1 MKRLRWPLLIA
12 GLAVVAIAIVLLG
25 RQPLAEAVLP
35 SGVTGGVYT
44 EGLVG
49 DLQRLNP
56 LLDYYNPA
64 DRDVDSLIF
73 SRLIRFDDS
82 GNPVPDLAETWGV
95 SLDGKVYNF
104 KIWEDAVWHDGQ
116 DLTADDILFTINLM
130 LDPSIP
136 VPSDIRSLWE
146 NIDVRVLDEHH
157 IQFVLTEPY
166 APFIEQ
172 LSFGILPQHLLGDLA
187 PNELVNAPFN
197 LAPVGSGAYRLEEV
211 SIEESQIVGVILSA
225 FPDYYGEETSLSQ
238 VVFRYYETTD
248 DALTA
253 YQNGDVLGISQVT
266 PDALED
272 VLSVSSLNIYTA
284 RLPQVTTVLFNLES
298 EALPFFQNANVRKAL
313 LYGLNRSWMI
323 SNLLDGQAIQAD
335 GPIFP
340 GTWAYFEEVPRTTFD
355 PEEAIS
361 ILKEEGYV
369 ISADQGGV
377 RELEGARMDFELVH
391 PDTPQHTAIAESIR
405 DNWAVIGV
413 RVQLVA
419 VDYQTLLNN
428 YLDPRSYDAALVDLS
443 YSRSPDPDPY
453 PFWHQAEATGGQNY
467 SAWSDRRAS
476 EYLEKARVSVN
487 PVERERLYRNFQ
499 IHFSRELPALLL
511 FYPTYTFA
519 VDARIQGV
527 ATGPLFETS
536 DRFIN
541 VGQWTVVTGVD
552 VAEPEAE
559 IERAEPALEN

>member
-1 MKRLRWPLLIA
+1 MKRLRWPLIIA
-12 GLAVVAIAIVLLG
+12 GLAVVAIAVILLG
-25 RQPLAEAVLP
+25 RQPVLDAVLP
-35 SGVTGGVYT
+35 SGVSGGVYT

-56 LLDYYNPA
+56 LLDYYNSP

-104 KIWEDAVWHDGQ
+104 KIWEDAVWHDGEPV
-116 DLTADDILFTINLM
+116 TADDILFTIDLM
-130 LDPSIP
+130 QDVTLP
-136 VPSDIRSLWE
+136 VPPDVRALWE
-146 NIDVRVLDEHH
+146 GIDVRVLDDHH

-172 LSFGILPQHLLGDLA
+172 LSFGILPQHLLADVSPA
-187 PNELVNAPFN
+187 ELVNDSFN
-197 LAPVGSGAYRLEEV
+197 LAPIGSGAYQLEELSV
-211 SIEESQIVGVILSA
+211 EEGEIVGVVLSEFA
-225 FPDYYGEETSLSQ
+225 DYYGEETSLSQ
-238 VVFRYYETTD
+238 VVFRYFETTD

-253 YQNGDVLGISQVT
+253 YQNGEILGISQVT
-266 PDALED
+266 PDGLSD
-272 VLSVSSLNIYTA
+272 VLNETTLNIYTA
-284 RLPQVTTVLFNLES
+284 RMPQVTTVLLNLES
-298 EALPFFQNANVRKAL
+298 ESLPFFQNANIRKAL
-313 LYGLNRSWMI
+313 LTGLNRSWMI
-323 SNLLDGQAIQAD
+323 SNIMGGQAIQAD

-340 GTWAYFEEVPRTTFD
+340 GTWAYYEEVPRIGFD
-355 PEEAIS
+355 PDEAIA
-361 ILKEEGYV
+361 ILKQEGYV
-369 ISADQGGV
+369 ISAEQSGV
-377 RELEGARMDFELVH
+377 RELEGVRMDFELVH
-391 PDTPQHTAIAESIR
+391 PDTPEHTAIAEAVR

-419 VDYQTLLNN
+419 VDYQVLLDN

-467 SAWSDRRAS
+467 SSWNDRRAS

-499 IHFSRELPALLL
+499 IHFSRELPALVTFLPHL
-511 FYPTYTFA
+511 YLRSRFTYPGCDFGPA
-519 VDARIQGV
+519 V
-527 ATGPLFETS
+527 
-536 DRFIN
+536 
-541 VGQWTVVTGVD
+541 
-552 VAEPEAE
+552 
-559 IERAEPALEN
+559 